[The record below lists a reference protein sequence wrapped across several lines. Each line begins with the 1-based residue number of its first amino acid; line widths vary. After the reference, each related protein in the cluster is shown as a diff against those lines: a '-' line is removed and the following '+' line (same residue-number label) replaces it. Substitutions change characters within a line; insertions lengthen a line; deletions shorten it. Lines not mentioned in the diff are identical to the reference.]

1 MRRSTFAIA
10 LVWALSAILQ
20 AQELQEGTWTGT
32 LLRAPRQGGNNPQPQ
47 RVSLEVKKIPDPLW
61 RWRPGRGEVL
71 EVVLVVPQ
79 LRAPVTDLEIGKTS
93 LSFSYQRDDIQINC
107 RLNHQPDGAYEG
119 ECVGEG
125 DPRKFRLS
133 LTPPKAAP

>member
-10 LVWALSAILQ
+10 LVWVLSSALQ

-32 LLRAPRQGGNNPQPQ
+32 LVRAPRAGGNNPQPQ

-71 EVVLVVPQ
+71 EVVFVVPQ
-79 LRAPVTDLEIGKTS
+79 RRAPVTDLVIGKAS
-93 LSFSYQRDDIQINC
+93 LSFSHQREDIQVNC
-107 RLNHQPDGAYEG
+107 RLDLQPDGAYEG
-119 ECVGEG
+119 DCVGDG
-125 DPRKFRLS
+125 DARTFRLT